1 LGLRTLWPEAKAQP
15 AISLEEA
22 DHLARGDGVNLCIGG
37 PYLLLLTGQQT
48 RQHQATPLVDCPQDA
63 GGQDFEWLRQDVGHH
78 QVEAAALA
86 CRSGLNADSI
96 SNAVDLCIVR
106 CGLKRQWVDVNGSD
120 LAGAERGSRNGKDAR
135 STPEV
140 QNASRPGQWLAD
152 SIEAKEGT
160 KTELGGGMAGS
171 IERLSRGATVKS
183 AGGRCQWGPIQ
194 RRSSMTM
201 GSKAAC
207 DVATQSASSTR

>member
-1 LGLRTLWPEAKAQP
+1 MGLRTLWPEAKAQP

-37 PYLLLLTGQQT
+37 PYPLLLTGQQT

-96 SNAVDLCIVR
+96 ANAVDLCIVR

-120 LAGAERGSRNGKDAR
+120 AHPLFVNLKKSAPGLLGSQGIKWNFTKFLLSADGTVIKRFAPTTKPEELTAE
-135 STPEV
+135 
-140 QNASRPGQWLAD
+140 
-152 SIEAKEGT
+152 IEALLK
-160 KTELGGGMAGS
+160 
-171 IERLSRGATVKS
+171 
-183 AGGRCQWGPIQ
+183 
-194 RRSSMTM
+194 
-201 GSKAAC
+201 
-207 DVATQSASSTR
+207 